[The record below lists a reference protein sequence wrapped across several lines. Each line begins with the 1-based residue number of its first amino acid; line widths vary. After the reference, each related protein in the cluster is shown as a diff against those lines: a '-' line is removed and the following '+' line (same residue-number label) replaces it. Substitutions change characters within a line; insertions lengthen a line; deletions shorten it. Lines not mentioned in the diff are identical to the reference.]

1 VESAPRG
8 LGKILVTA
16 ESGADTLIVIPTYNE
31 AETVGAIVERVRAA
45 VPRANVLIVDDSS
58 PDGTG
63 DIADALAAADSRVQ
77 VMHRRQKS
85 GLGDAYLAAFDWA
98 LERPF
103 DVVVEM
109 DADGSHPA
117 DRLPALI
124 AAVRPG
130 GADLSIGSRWVAGG
144 SVVNWPRARRWISRG
159 GNVYAQL
166 LLGVRVKDATAG
178 FRAFRADTLRA
189 IELHNVASHGYCFQI
204 DLTRR
209 VHARGLRIT
218 EVPIEFRER
227 ELGQSKMSSTI
238 VIEAMG
244 RVTLWG
250 MQRLWFTLTHRGR
263 RWLPHVDAQ
272 NASARNT
279 GTPNAG
285 APNDAP
291 R

>member
-1 VESAPRG
+1 VESAPSR
-8 LGKILVTA
+8 LGKIVVTA
-16 ESGADTLIVIPTYNE
+16 ERGADTLIVIPTYNE
-31 AETVGAIVERVRAA
+31 AETVGTIVDQVRAA
-45 VPRANVLIVDDSS
+45 VPRADVLIVDDNS

-63 DIADALAAADSRVQ
+63 DIADALAATDPRVR
-77 VMHRRQKS
+77 VLHRAQKS
-85 GLGDAYLAAFDWA
+85 GLGDAYLAAFAWA
-98 LERPF
+98 LQRPF
-103 DVVVEM
+103 DIVVEM

-117 DRLPALI
+117 SRLPALI

-144 SVVNWPRARRWISRG
+144 SVVDWPRARRWISRG

-166 LLGVRVKDATAG
+166 LLGVRVKDSTAG

-189 IELHNVASHGYCFQI
+189 IELDNVASHGYCFQI

-209 VHARGLRIT
+209 VHDRGLRIT

-238 VIEAMG
+238 VLEAMS

-250 MQRLWFTLTHRGR
+250 MQRLWYTLTRRGR
-263 RWLPHVDAQ
+263 RWLPNAEVRDAGSRT
-272 NASARNT
+272 A
-279 GTPNAG
+279 GTPRKKSRKNR
-285 APNDAP
+285 P
-291 R
+291 

>member
-1 VESAPRG
+1 MESAPSRRCRR
-8 LGKILVTA
+8 KILVTA
-16 ESGADTLIVIPTYNE
+16 ERGAKTLVVIPTYNE
-31 AETVGAIVERVRAA
+31 AETLGGIVERVRAEI
-45 VPRANVLIVDDSS
+45 PRADVLIVDDNS
-58 PDGTG
+58 PDSTG
-63 DIADALAAADSRVQ
+63 DIADALAATDPRVQ
-77 VMHRRQKS
+77 VLHRSKKS

-98 LERPF
+98 LERPYNI
-103 DVVVEM
+103 VVEM

-124 AAVRPG
+124 SAVRPG
-130 GADLSIGSRWVAGG
+130 GADLSIGSRWVVGG

-209 VHARGLRIT
+209 VHDRGLRVT

-227 ELGQSKMSSTI
+227 ELGHSKMSSTI

-250 MQRLWFTLTHRGR
+250 LQRLWFTLTRRGR
-263 RWLPHVDAQ
+263 RWLP
-272 NASARNT
+272 NAGDR
-279 GTPNAG
+279 NAG
-285 APNDAP
+285 AQNDEP
-291 R
+291 Q

>member
-1 VESAPRG
+1 MESAPSRRCRR
-8 LGKILVTA
+8 KILVTA
-16 ESGADTLIVIPTYNE
+16 ERGAKTLVVIPTYNE
-31 AETVGAIVERVRAA
+31 AETLGGIVERVRAEI
-45 VPRANVLIVDDSS
+45 PRADVLIVDDNS
-58 PDGTG
+58 PDSTG
-63 DIADALAAADSRVQ
+63 DIADALAATDPRVQ
-77 VMHRRQKS
+77 VLHRSKKS

-98 LERPF
+98 LERPY
-103 DVVVEM
+103 DIVVEM

-117 DRLPALI
+117 GRLPALI
-124 AAVRPG
+124 SAVRPG
-130 GADLSIGSRWVAGG
+130 GADLSIGSRWVVGG

-209 VHARGLRIT
+209 VHDRGLRVT

-250 MQRLWFTLTHRGR
+250 LQRLWFTLTRRGR
-263 RWLPHVDAQ
+263 RWLP
-272 NASARNT
+272 NAGDR
-279 GTPNAG
+279 NAG
-285 APNDAP
+285 AQNDEP
-291 R
+291 Q

>member
-1 VESAPRG
+1 MTTERG
-8 LGKILVTA
+8 AGTLV
-16 ESGADTLIVIPTYNE
+16 VIPTFNE
-31 AETVGAIVERVRAA
+31 AETVATIVDRVRAA
-45 VPRANVLIVDDSS
+45 VTRADVLIVDDSS

-63 DIADALAAADSRVQ
+63 DIADALAATDPRVQ
-77 VMHRRQKS
+77 VLHRRKKS
-85 GLGDAYLAAFDWA
+85 GLGDAYLAAFAWA
-98 LERPF
+98 LERPY
-103 DVVVEM
+103 DIVVEM

-117 DRLPALI
+117 DKLPALI

-144 SVVNWPRARRWISRG
+144 SVVDWPRARRWISRG

-166 LLGVRVKDATAG
+166 LLGVHVRDATAG

-189 IELHNVASHGYCFQI
+189 IELDNVASHGYCFQI

-209 VHARGLRIT
+209 VHDRGLRIT

-238 VIEAMG
+238 VIEAMS

-250 MQRLWFTLTHRGR
+250 MQRLWFTLTRRGR
-263 RWLPHVDAQ
+263 RWLP
-272 NASARNT
+272 
-279 GTPNAG
+279 NAG
-285 APNDAP
+285 ARNEEP
-291 R
+291 RKNRP

>member
-1 VESAPRG
+1 M
-8 LGKILVTA
+8 TA
-16 ESGADTLIVIPTYNE
+16 ERGADTLIVIPTYNE
-31 AETVGAIVERVRAA
+31 AETLGTTIDRVRQAA
-45 VPRANVLIVDDSS
+45 PRADVLIVDDSS

-63 DIADALAAADSRVQ
+63 DIADARAAADPRVQ

-85 GLGDAYLAAFDWA
+85 GLGDAYLEAFAWA

-103 DVVVEM
+103 DIVVEM

-117 DRLPALI
+117 DQLPALI

-130 GADLSIGSRWVAGG
+130 GADLSIGSRWVTGG
-144 SVVNWPRARRWISRG
+144 SVVNWPRARRFISRG
-159 GNVYAQL
+159 GNLYAQL

-189 IELHNVASHGYCFQI
+189 IDLDNVASHGYCFQI

-209 VHARGLRIT
+209 VYARGLSIT

-227 ELGQSKMSSTI
+227 ELGQSKMSSSI
-238 VIEAMG
+238 VVEAMG
-244 RVTLWG
+244 RVTVWG
-250 MQRLWFTLTHRGR
+250 LQRLWFGLTR
-263 RWLPHVDAQ
+263 R
-272 NASARNT
+272 R
-279 GTPNAG
+279 
-285 APNDAP
+285 